1 MKIILAWNGVPVDE
15 KMVRA
20 MMTVL
25 VNDQAYLYASV
36 QALEFKLDN
45 GYDIAEDKF
54 LLMQDDFKEEF
65 AGMVGSLMTHYE
77 VNETL
82 DAIDPDGF
90 EYDDTIREE
99 EE

>member
-1 MKIILAWNGVPVDE
+1 MKIILAWNGVPVDD
-15 KMVRA
+15 KMVQA
-20 MMTVL
+20 MMTVI

-36 QALEFKLDN
+36 QALEFKNDN
-45 GYDIAEDKF
+45 GYDIAEDVF
-54 LLMQDDFKEEF
+54 LRMQDEFKEEF

-90 EYDDTIREE
+90 EYESIVGEE